1 MAKIDLTLATPQQIK
16 EIGAEINHL
25 EKMLEADKR
34 SRSPKIQDE
43 AEFRANIAAKKKLIE
58 QHSPK
63 PLKGKS
69 KDVAAKR
76 IKELDSFISDQMPKR
91 KDYFQGYPK
100 NGADNDFERA
110 VQQQVAFQ
118 TNPKIQKAINER
130 KLLLGRLEPHDPY
143 IRNIE
148 NLRR

>member
-63 PLKGKS
+63 PLKGK
-69 KDVAAKR
+69 
-76 IKELDSFISDQMPKR
+76 I
-91 KDYFQGYPK
+91 
-100 NGADNDFERA
+100 
-110 VQQQVAFQ
+110 
-118 TNPKIQKAINER
+118 
-130 KLLLGRLEPHDPY
+130 
-143 IRNIE
+143 
-148 NLRR
+148 